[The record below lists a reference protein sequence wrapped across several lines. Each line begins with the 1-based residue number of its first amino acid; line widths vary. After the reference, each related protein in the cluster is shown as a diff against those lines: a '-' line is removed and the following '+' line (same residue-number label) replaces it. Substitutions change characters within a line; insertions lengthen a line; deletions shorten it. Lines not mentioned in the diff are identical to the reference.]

1 MLRKY
6 FEVIPYLEFSSS
18 RNICFYCN
26 IPLKM
31 RPAAVNKFLRGSKRP
46 TLLKVLYIFDF
57 IQSLHV
63 LLLSH
68 CKVGTYIVHGIVKLM
83 NELQH

>member
-26 IPLKM
+26 ISLEM

-46 TLLKVLYIFDF
+46 TLLKVLYIFYV

-68 CKVGTYIVHGIVKLM
+68 CKVGTYMG
-83 NELQH
+83 LQN